1 MYRELD
7 SQRILAT
14 TRALSQRVAERFPG
28 SGLSRVAGELRAT
41 AEESEVRLQRLRRP
55 HWPMRLGVGIAIVA
69 LAAIAVAA
77 ALTVRLAPG
86 IDGVGELLQTLE
98 SGINDALF
106 IGLAIFFLVTL
117 EGRFKRRAAL
127 RTLHELR
134 SFAHI
139 VDMHQLTKDPEYL
152 LSPQMATASSPMR
165 AMTRFELARYFDYC
179 SELLSLTSK
188 LAALHAQHLND
199 PVVLG
204 AVNDVESL
212 AGQLS
217 GKIWQKIMLL
227 DTIALRA
234 DGSAALPR
242 PTPPGDNR
250 AGV

>member
-14 TRALSQRVAERFPG
+14 TRALSQRVAERFPD
-28 SGLSRVAGELRAT
+28 SGLSRVAGELLTT

-55 HWPMRLGVGIAIVA
+55 HWPTRLGVGIAIVI

-77 ALTVRLAPG
+77 ALTLRLAPG
-86 IDGVGELLQTLE
+86 IEGAGELLQVVE

-127 RTLHELR
+127 SALHELR
-134 SFAHI
+134 SIAHI
-139 VDMHQLTKDPEYL
+139 VDMHQLTKDPEYV
-152 LSPQMATASSPMR
+152 LSPQMATTSSPTR
-165 AMTRFELARYFDYC
+165 SMTRFELARYFDYC

-188 LAALHAQHLND
+188 LAALHAQYLND
-199 PVVLG
+199 PVVLA

-227 DTIALRA
+227 DTIALGTEVRA
-234 DGSAALPR
+234 APR
-242 PTPPGDNR
+242 PPISPP
-250 AGV
+250 A

>member
-7 SQRILAT
+7 SYRILAT
-14 TRALSQRVAERFPG
+14 TRTLSQRVAERFPD
-28 SGLSRVAGELRAT
+28 SGLSRVAGELLAT
-41 AEESEVRLQRLRRP
+41 AEESEARLQRLRRP
-55 HWPMRLGVGIAIVA
+55 HWPMRLGVAIAIAA

-77 ALTVRLAPG
+77 ALRVPFASG
-86 IDGVGELLQTLE
+86 IDGVGELLQAVE

-106 IGLAIFFLVTL
+106 VGLAIFFLVTL

-127 RTLHELR
+127 SALHELR
-134 SFAHI
+134 SIAHV
-139 VDMHQLTKDPEYL
+139 VDMHQLTKDPEHL
-152 LSPQMATASSPMR
+152 LSPQMDTASSPAR

-188 LAALHAQHLND
+188 LAALHAQYLND

-227 DTIALRA
+227 DAIALRV
-234 DGSAALPR
+234 DRRG
-242 PTPPGDNR
+242 
-250 AGV
+250 

>member
-14 TRALSQRVAERFPG
+14 TRALSQRVGERFPD
-28 SGLSRVAGELRAT
+28 SGLSRVAGELLAR
-41 AEESEVRLQRLRRP
+41 AEESEVRLQRLRQP
-55 HWPMRLGVGIAIVA
+55 HWPVRLGVGIAIIV

-77 ALTVRLAPG
+77 ALTVRMAPG
-86 IDGVGELLQTLE
+86 ISGVGELLQALE

-127 RTLHELR
+127 RALHELR
-134 SFAHI
+134 SIAHI

-152 LSPQMATASSPMR
+152 LTPQMVTASSPTR

-188 LAALHAQHLND
+188 LAALHAQYLND

-227 DTIALRA
+227 DTIALRVVDRTA
-234 DGSAALPR
+234 PPLPIS
-242 PTPPGDNR
+242 PPG
-250 AGV
+250 